1 MKKKLQ
7 SIPKVVWKGSMIMIC
22 YSLFAA
28 CMQHDESL
36 APKKSDIGLLST
48 DLSTNAS
55 EESMMAKRTFTAHL
69 SGGDEVPAN
78 DTQAQGQVIFHL
90 SKDGTEMSYKLIV
103 ANLEN
108 VRAAHIH
115 CAAEGV
121 NGPVDV
127 GLFGTPTTGVF
138 NGVLAEGTITDAN
151 VNALACIG
159 GVKSVAAVVDLIRS
173 GNAYVNVHT
182 TQLPGGEIRGQLK

>member
-1 MKKKLQ
+1 M
-7 SIPKVVWKGSMIMIC
+7 VWKGSVITIC
-22 YSLFAA
+22 YFLFAA

-36 APKKSDIGLLST
+36 APSNSEIDLLSKE
-48 DLSTNAS
+48 LSTQAS
-55 EESMMAKRTFTAHL
+55 EQSLMSKRTFTAHL
-69 SGGDEVPAN
+69 SADNEVPVN
-78 DTQAQGQVIFHL
+78 GSQAQGQVIFHL

-103 ANLEN
+103 ANIEN

-121 NGPVDV
+121 NGPVVV
-127 GLFGTPTTGVF
+127 GLYGTPTTGVS

-159 GVKSVAAVVDLIRS
+159 SVKSLAAVLDLIRS